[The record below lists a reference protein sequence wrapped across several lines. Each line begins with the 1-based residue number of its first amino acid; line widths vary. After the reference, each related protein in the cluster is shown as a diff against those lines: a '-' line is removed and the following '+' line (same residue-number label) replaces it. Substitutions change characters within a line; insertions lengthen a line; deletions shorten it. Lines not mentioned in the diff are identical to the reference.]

1 MNWLIDRLVMRIAD
15 VLDRSL
21 ITVPELD
28 DDWARSNDLTHP
40 ENTRHPRHLSSSPA
54 DARP

>member
-28 DDWARSNDLTHP
+28 DDWPRASWINRGNPLSTTRECLRS
-40 ENTRHPRHLSSSPA
+40 S
-54 DARP
+54 